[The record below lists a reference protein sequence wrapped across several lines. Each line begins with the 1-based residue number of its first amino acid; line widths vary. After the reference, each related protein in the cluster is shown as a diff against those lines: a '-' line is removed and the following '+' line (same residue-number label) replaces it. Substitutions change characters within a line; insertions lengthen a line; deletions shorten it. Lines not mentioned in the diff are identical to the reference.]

1 MDSSGM
7 SEKICFPGVS
17 ISKWKELQVRTI
29 VKCESFN
36 QELEQSHMA

>member
-1 MDSSGM
+1 M
-7 SEKICFPGVS
+7 SEKISSPVVS
-17 ISKWKELQVRTI
+17 FSKWKELQVRAI